1 MDPTTI
7 PMTMVA
13 PTTTAAMEV
22 LLTLLL
28 TDTLTLTLPTSKAM
42 CCPLLLC
49 ISTGIVKI
57 CS

>member
-42 CCPLLLC
+42 
-49 ISTGIVKI
+49 
-57 CS
+57 